1 MPRKLGVLFI
11 QSQEGYGADSVVHT
25 HLMRHLD
32 RDRFTVHVACT
43 AGSDPEPPDSLVRL
57 QAEHDV
63 HVRLTRFLPG
73 LRERSLQKVMRSVP
87 EGLSAP
93 FDFVELRDYVKRE
106 HIGIVHSSER
116 PRDSLYALGLAKASG
131 AKSVVHVHVKWSPIY
146 SAPAKWAVNHAD
158 AVFSI
163 SEYVTGTVVSMGRDP
178 SSIYTILNCVDPSRW
193 DPATDGGSVRRELGI
208 SPETKVLASVSRLFH
223 WKGQRELLQAF
234 ARVRQRVSDV
244 VLLIVGADAP
254 HEGTSFTEELKGLAA
269 DLGVAP
275 YVHFTG
281 PRSDVARVMAAC
293 DIYTMPSF
301 EEPFG
306 LVFLEAMAM
315 GKPVIGINNGG
326 TPEVVAHG
334 ETGLLSPPWD
344 IPELAQNIVRLLED
358 PALGKSMGE
367 RGRERVLRL
376 FNPERMAEEAGRAY
390 EAIARR

>member
-1 MPRKLGVLFI
+1 MQRKLGVLFI

-43 AGSDPEPPDSLVRL
+43 KGSDPEPPESLVRL
-57 QAEHDV
+57 QAEQDV

-73 LRERSLQKVMRSVP
+73 LRERTLNKVLRSVP

-93 FDFVELRDYVKRE
+93 LDFVDLREYVKRE

-116 PRDSLYALGLAKASG
+116 PRDSLYAVGLAKAAG
-131 AKSVVHVHVKWSPIY
+131 AKSVVHVHVKWSNIY
-146 SAPAKWAVNHAD
+146 SAPAKWAVNQAD

-163 SEYVTGTVVSMGRDP
+163 SKYVTSTVVSMGRDP
-178 SSIYTILNCVDPSRW
+178 GSIHTILNCVDPSMW
-193 DPATDGGSVRRELGI
+193 DPATDGGIVRRELGI
-208 SPETKVLASVSRLFH
+208 PAETKVLASVSRLFH

-234 ARVRQRVSDV
+234 ARVRQRVPNV

-254 HEGTSFTEELKGLAA
+254 HEGVSFTEELKGLARE
-269 DLGVAP
+269 LGVAP
-275 YVHFTG
+275 HVHFTG
-281 PRSDVARVMAAC
+281 GRSDIARVMAAC
-293 DIYTMPSF
+293 DVYTMPSF

-315 GKPVIGINNGG
+315 GKPVVAIDNGG

-344 IPELAQNIVRLLED
+344 IAALAQSIVRLLED
-358 PALGKSMGE
+358 PALAKRMGQH
-367 RGRERVLRL
+367 GRERVLSR
-376 FNPERMAEEAGRAY
+376 FNPKRMAREAGGAY
-390 EAIARR
+390 ETIAG